1 MSTNKTQNYNL
12 HSWVPEDDFLRSEF
26 NDNFTSL
33 DSTLKTLSDGLTAEI
48 AARETAVATETAAR
62 QQAVSDEAKARDA
75 AVTAER
81 TARQNAISGE
91 TTARINAVNAEKTA
105 REQAI
110 AALTTGKAE
119 IVCGS
124 YTGNGATERTIALG
138 FQPKAVLL
146 MQNTGR
152 TWVSNSNLDSAYGG
166 LFLPD
171 HPLVCRNQGTGPTWL
186 TAAEIVST
194 GFKVHGSGLARVNEN
209 GNVYH
214 YIAVK

>member
-26 NDNFTSL
+26 NENFTGI
-33 DSTLKTLSDGLTAEI
+33 DGALKALSDSLAAEA
-48 AARETAVATETAAR
+48 AAREK
-62 QQAVSDEAKARDA
+62 AVSDEKAAREA
-75 AVTAER
+75 AVSAEQS
-81 TARQNAISGE
+81 ARQSAV
-91 TTARINAVNAEKTA
+91 TT
-105 REQAI
+105 
-110 AALTTGKAE
+110 LTTGKAE
-119 IVCGS
+119 IVAGF
-124 YTGNGATERTIALG
+124 YEGDGTAERTIALG